1 MARSGEK
8 IFINKSFSHQ
18 PPAFS
23 TPTRRFLLFTI
34 VKITDGKAS
43 ENRVFA
49 AKQPS
54 GGKYAIPAC
63 AAATNWLCG
72 IYKHHKTFCA
82 TFSSLKTAK
91 KSAKASKTAYFALRK
106 GSSGVPIWPISQ
118 CKMAYIAIRYRP
130 FRKTKRFLWR
140 FKVQDGAR
148 FFLFRD
154 FWKC

>member
-91 KSAKASKTAYFALRK
+91 KKCKSLKNGLFCPAKRVFWCSN
-106 GSSGVPIWPISQ
+106 
-118 CKMAYIAIRYRP
+118 MAYIAMQNGLYRNP
-130 FRKTKRFLWR
+130 IQAISQNQAVFMA
-140 FKVQDGAR
+140 V
-148 FFLFRD
+148 
-154 FWKC
+154 